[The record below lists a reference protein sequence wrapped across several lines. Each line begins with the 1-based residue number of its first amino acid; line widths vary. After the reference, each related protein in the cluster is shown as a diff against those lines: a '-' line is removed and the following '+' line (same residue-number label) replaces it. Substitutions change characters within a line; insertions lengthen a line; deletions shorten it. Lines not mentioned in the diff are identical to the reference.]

1 VNGKKR
7 GKFASF
13 ARKKSR
19 NLPAVFVIL
28 LLLKYLLTY
37 LTGKTNADSGKFW
50 TLFDTA
56 LGRSSYLP

>member
-1 VNGKKR
+1 MNGKKR

-13 ARKKSR
+13 ARKKSQ

-28 LLLKYLLTY
+28 LLLKYLLMY

-50 TLFDTA
+50 TLFDRTR
-56 LGRSSYLP
+56 GPVVD